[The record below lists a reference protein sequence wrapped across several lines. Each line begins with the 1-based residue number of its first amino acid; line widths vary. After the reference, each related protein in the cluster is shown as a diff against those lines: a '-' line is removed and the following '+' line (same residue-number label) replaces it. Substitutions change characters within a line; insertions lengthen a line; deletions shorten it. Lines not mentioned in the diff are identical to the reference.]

1 MIHGFNMEKI
11 GVIGLGYVGL
21 PVALEFDRAGF
32 EVVGFDVNKDKIA
45 KLRVRIDPINEKLDD
60 LLAESRVHFS
70 NDPKALTDCSVYI
83 VCVPTPVDQNKSP
96 DLSHLREA
104 CKTVGAVIKRGDL
117 VVVES
122 TVYPGV
128 TEEFCGKI
136 ISDISGLKATVDF
149 SIGYSPERMN
159 PGDPTRRL
167 PDIIKV
173 VAGDTENS
181 LKRVKEIYSKVI
193 KAGVFCATS
202 IKVAEASKVIEN
214 TQRDL
219 NIALMNELAM
229 IFEKVGI
236 STREVLEAAKTK
248 WNFLPFVPGL
258 VGGHCIGVDPYYLTT
273 MAERFGYHPE
283 IILAGRRIND
293 RMGSWIGQKIVK
305 LLIQQEIAPKGSEVG
320 ILGLTFKENVSD
332 LRNSK
337 VVDLIRELE
346 EFGANV
352 TVWDPHVTCEEAE
365 REYGF
370 KVTEL
375 DKQYDCLI
383 LAVSHNEFKN
393 LDFVKKFVKRGGIVA
408 DLKGIFSEASFKEQ
422 VYWSL

>member
-1 MIHGFNMEKI
+1 MERI

-32 EVVGFDVNKDKIA
+32 DVFGFDLSKDKIA
-45 KLRVRIDPINEKLDD
+45 KLKARVDPINENLDE
-60 LLAESRVHFS
+60 LLAESKVHFS
-70 NDPKALTDCSVYI
+70 DDPKVLSDCSVYI
-83 VCVPTPVDQNKSP
+83 VCVPTPVDENRSP
-96 DLSHLREA
+96 DLSPLREA
-104 CKTVGAVIKRGDL
+104 CRTIGAVLKKGDL

-128 TEEFCGKI
+128 TEDFCGKVL
-136 ISDISGLKATVDF
+136 SDTSGLKATVDF
-149 SIGYSPERMN
+149 SLGYSPERMN

-167 PDIIKV
+167 PDIVKV

-181 LKRVKEIYSKVI
+181 LKRVEEIYSRVI

-202 IKVAEASKVIEN
+202 IKVAEAAKVIEN

-219 NIALMNELAM
+219 NIALMNELAV
-229 IFEKVGI
+229 IFDKVGI
-236 STREVLEAAKTK
+236 STRDVLEAAKTK

-283 IILAGRRIND
+283 IVLAGRRIND

-305 LLIQQEIAPKGSEVG
+305 LLIEQEIAPKGSEVAV
-320 ILGLTFKENVSD
+320 LGLTFKENVSD

-337 VVDLIRELE
+337 VVDVVRELG

-352 TVWDPHVTCEEAE
+352 TVWDPHVKSEEAE
-365 REYGF
+365 KEYGF
-370 KVTEL
+370 KVREL
-375 DKQYDCLI
+375 DRQYDCLI
-383 LAVSHNEFKN
+383 IAVSHNEFKN
-393 LDFVKKFVKRGGIVA
+393 VDFVKKFVKPGGIVA
-408 DLKGIFSEASFKEQ
+408 DLKGIFCETSFKEH